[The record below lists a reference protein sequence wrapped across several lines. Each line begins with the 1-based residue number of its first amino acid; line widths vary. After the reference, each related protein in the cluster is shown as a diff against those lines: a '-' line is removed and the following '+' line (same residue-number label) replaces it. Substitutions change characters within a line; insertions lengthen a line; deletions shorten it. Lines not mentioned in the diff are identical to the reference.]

1 MSEKLQGDALS
12 AGGVFMP
19 EMEIQAPEMTEE
31 EIQAQKEFER
41 EVKELRILANSPA
54 WQRIKEAF
62 LKEIN
67 EMKHNM
73 AQTVANQGSLDKIGE
88 EFKIGYLCEQKLK
101 SLIDRVEQ
109 SREVEN
115 E

>member
-1 MSEKLQGDALS
+1 
-12 AGGVFMP
+12 
-19 EMEIQAPEMTEE
+19 
-31 EIQAQKEFER
+31 
-41 EVKELRILANSPA
+41 
-54 WQRIKEAF
+54 
-62 LKEIN
+62 
-67 EMKHNM
+67 MKHNM